1 MQVYESMPLCLIMS
15 HYVQDLKIFEV
26 FSLLPGTVCEVH
38 RFRGE
43 ALVCLEECQAGIW
56 QSTGDHRSLAV
67 KIWTQS
73 IQFHRPRLCFLRRAH
88 LQLYTAFSLHQGG
101 SPHHSFTYFYSF
113 WHVITVLRQ
122 LLLVITP
129 LTFLYWPGTI
139 YFTFLA
145 ESLLWLFALEIQLCQ
160 PLPSLFQ
167 R

>member
-1 MQVYESMPLCLIMS
+1 MQVYESMPLCLIMFKIWR
-15 HYVQDLKIFEV
+15 YLKC
-26 FSLLPGTVCEVH
+26 SLCFLA
-38 RFRGE
+38 RFAKFTDSAERPWSVWKSVRPEFGKAQE
-43 ALVCLEECQAGIW
+43 I
-56 QSTGDHRSLAV
+56 TGDHRSLAV

-73 IQFHRPRLCFLRRAH
+73 IQFHRPRLCFSRRAH